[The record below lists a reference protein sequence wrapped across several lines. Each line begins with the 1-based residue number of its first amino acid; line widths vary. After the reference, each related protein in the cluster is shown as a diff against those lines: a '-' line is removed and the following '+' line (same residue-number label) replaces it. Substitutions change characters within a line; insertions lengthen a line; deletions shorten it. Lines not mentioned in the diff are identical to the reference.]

1 MEATFNFAY
10 FYWATFICLLIGL
23 FSAIYKKPVEKIM
36 DETEE
41 KANGRIAH

>member
-1 MEATFNFAY
+1 MESTFNFTF

-36 DETEE
+36 AETEE
-41 KANGRIAH
+41 NSNGRIAH